1 MEYEFSHNG
10 TSCSIKLE
18 KAEGGQ
24 KAVTG
29 NTEILF
35 SSSRI
40 SANEYSIMF
49 DGESKTVYVAETNG
63 ALFVHIDGR
72 VIKLDKADANQNN
85 FAAGSDV
92 FGAKDEVSTPMP
104 GKIVKILVCEGEKVT
119 FKQALLIVES
129 MKMENKIV
137 SPTDGEIKTIHFS
150 DGDLVEPGQPIIKL
164 IPAE

>member
-10 TSCSIKLE
+10 SAYSIKLE
-18 KAEGGQ
+18 KAEGGH
-24 KAVTG
+24 KAIIG

-35 SSSRI
+35 SPSQI

-49 DGESKTVYVAETNG
+49 DGESKTVYVAETNS

-72 VIKLDKADANQNN
+72 VIKLDKAGADQNN
-85 FAAGSDV
+85 FAVVGDV
-92 FGAKDEVSTPMP
+92 FGARDEVSTPMP
-104 GKIVKILVCEGEKVT
+104 GKIVKILVGEGEKVT
-119 FKQALLIVES
+119 FKQALVIVES